1 MKTILFIG
9 GKVMVNMINVVNMA
23 NHKIYE
29 GLSTSYE
36 KVTTAADSYISN
48 STTIDSLLS
57 SPALLSTI
65 IEVSCKMLDKLLPD
79 DFITV
84 GRNLELSHFNPTLI
98 GEKISIKI
106 TVIKVDKQRVHLE
119 FVGTDSF
126 GEFCKGKYEKVIVNN
141 NSLIESAV
149 KRAKL

>member
-1 MKTILFIG
+1 MAN
-9 GKVMVNMINVVNMA
+9 MVNIANMA

-29 GLSTSYE
+29 GLTTTYE

-48 STTIDSLLS
+48 STSIDSLLS

-65 IEVSCKMLDKLLPD
+65 IEISCKMLDKLLPN

-106 TVIKVDKQRVHLE
+106 TVKKIDKQRIHLE
-119 FVGTDSF
+119 FLGTDSF
-126 GEFCKGKYEKVIVNN
+126 GEFCKGKYEKAIVDKNT
-141 NSLIESAV
+141 LIESAV
-149 KRAKL
+149 KRAKI